1 MPTID
6 PRALADYAAE
16 LLAALGTPEESARRV
31 AASLVGADLRGHAS
45 HGTMR
50 VPWYERMRDAGELEP
65 TAEPT
70 VERDGPRV
78 HVDGRH
84 GYGQLAGRV
93 AVDALVEAA
102 TEHGVATAGVVD
114 AAHLGRVGEWAERAA
129 ERGVMVAAFT
139 NTQGGTATVAPPGS
153 ATRTLSTNPVAV
165 GVPTFDAAP
174 FEVVL
179 DAATSQVANGKIR
192 ARGADGLAVPAE
204 WTVTADGGSV
214 ADPAAFDDGAGAA
227 LPLGGRTSGYKG
239 FGLGVVAEL
248 FAGTVSDGLVVG
260 QRESDWP
267 SNAAALLA
275 VDPAR
280 FSTVEA
286 HEARV
291 RAVRER
297 VRAAAFHPDVPMG
310 PGAKPEPGCL
320 PGEPE
325 YRLTMD
331 RLADGVPI
339 PDSVA
344 ADLADVAARHDRA
357 DAVPGALG

>member
-1 MPTID
+1 MRTID
-6 PRALADYAAE
+6 P
-16 LLAALGTPEESARRV
+16 AALCDYVAALLEAIGTPAGSARPV

-50 VPWYERMRDAGELEP
+50 VPWYERMYEAGELEP
-65 TAEPT
+65 AAEPA

-78 HVDGRH
+78 QVDGRD
-84 GYGQLAGRV
+84 GYGQLAGRA

-102 TEHGVATAGVVD
+102 AEHGVATAGVVD
-114 AAHLGRVGEWAERAA
+114 AAHLGRMGEWAERAA
-129 ERGVMVAAFT
+129 ERGVLFAAFT
-139 NTQGGTATVAPPGS
+139 NTQGGTASVAPPGS
-153 ATRTLSTNPVAV
+153 ATRTISTNPVAV
-165 GVPTFDAAP
+165 GVPSFDAAP
-174 FEVVL
+174 FDVVL

-192 ARGADGLAVPAE
+192 ARGAAGLAVPPE

-239 FGLGVVAEL
+239 FGLAVVTEL
-248 FAGTVSDGLVVG
+248 FAGTVSDGRVIG

-267 SNAAALLA
+267 SNAAAFLA
-275 VDPAR
+275 VEPTR

-291 RAVRER
+291 QSIRER

-331 RLADGVPI
+331 RLADGVPV
-339 PDSVA
+339 PDPVV
-344 ADLADVAARHDRA
+344 ADLADVADRHGVR
-357 DAVPGALG
+357 DAVPDALR